1 MMLFFLC
8 CLLSIF
14 IFVVLVGVTIGGKV
28 SEFTSL
34 TLVFFETMFWIW
46 FEEWWIFFSSS
57 TCKTSWTKSSNT
69 WFKMKHKNDHENWRH
84 CSSDIKCWLEYE
96 HTVCFVSE
104 LGFSSV
110 VFNFLNSSIT
120 RGPPIP
126 FSFLKYWLT
135 FSLISSTVEK
145 STFLS
150 SSAAL
155 LARWPSVVPINDMLD
170 SYWMFEE
177 FQS

>member
-1 MMLFFLC
+1 M
-8 CLLSIF
+8 
-14 IFVVLVGVTIGGKV
+14 K
-28 SEFTSL
+28 
-34 TLVFFETMFWIW
+34 TLQL
-46 FEEWWIFFSSS
+46 
-57 TCKTSWTKSSNT
+57 K
-69 WFKMKHKNDHENWRH
+69 
-84 CSSDIKCWLEYE
+84 SSDIKCWLEYE

-155 LARWPSVVPINDMLD
+155 LTRRPSVVPINDMLD

-177 FQS
+177 FQSWNLKYTFYILPWLYKLPYLDNSGMMYGPLVYDDELQPKLLRYLHFFAIIMIQHLFIRDLKRKIRCYIRWYCKIL